1 MTRTTASAGSASPTD
16 NFRRQHEELMALA
29 FEIHHHL
36 DAVALTETGAASHVR
51 RLMARFAGKLFVHA
65 EMENKALYPRLL
77 HHRDDAVRERAQ
89 ALYEDVKRIY
99 GSFGEYAKRWPTPQS
114 IAAASRDFVRDTRDV
129 MKLLGLRMLRENDEL
144 YPLVDA
150 AG

>member
-1 MTRTTASAGSASPTD
+1 MATSVGTGGPTD

-36 DAVALTETGAASHVR
+36 DARALADAEAAAHVR
-51 RLMARFAGKLFVHA
+51 RLMARFAGKLFMHA

-77 HHRDDAVRERAQ
+77 HHQDDAVRERAQ
-89 ALYEDVKRIY
+89 ALYDDVKRIY

-114 IAAASRDFVRDTRDV
+114 ISEASRDFVRDTRDV